1 MLVRFIF
8 TVKIVRFYKHKNYNK
23 KFKFNFFKFYDFFNY
38 ILL

>member
-8 TVKIVRFYKHKNYNK
+8 TVKIVRFYKHRIITKNSNLI
-23 KFKFNFFKFYDFFNY
+23 FKFYDFFNY